1 MSGGASAERDRER
14 SGPGD
19 AGGAEADPAAPS
31 RADAPRTDAG
41 GPAGEAERGR
51 GRALVVLPTYNERR
65 NLPEIVPAI
74 LEQDERLD
82 VLVVD
87 DDSPDGTGDVADRLA
102 ETEPRVRVM
111 HRKGKLGLGSAYRD
125 GFRWGL
131 ERGYGHLMEM
141 DADFSHDPAYLPEL
155 LEAAEEHDV
164 VAGSRYLKGVNVIN
178 WPMGRLLLSW
188 FANKYARWITGL
200 PVTDSTSGFK
210 CFRREVLEAIDFD
223 RVDTTG
229 YAFQIEMSFRAWR
242 MGFRVGE
249 IPIVFVDR
257 EIGESKMSGAIVRE
271 AVWKV
276 WALRLRAVLGLL

>member
-1 MSGGASAERDRER
+1 
-14 SGPGD
+14 
-19 AGGAEADPAAPS
+19 
-31 RADAPRTDAG
+31 
-41 GPAGEAERGR
+41 
-51 GRALVVLPTYNERR
+51 VVLPTYNERR

-242 MGFRVGE
+242 MGYRVGE